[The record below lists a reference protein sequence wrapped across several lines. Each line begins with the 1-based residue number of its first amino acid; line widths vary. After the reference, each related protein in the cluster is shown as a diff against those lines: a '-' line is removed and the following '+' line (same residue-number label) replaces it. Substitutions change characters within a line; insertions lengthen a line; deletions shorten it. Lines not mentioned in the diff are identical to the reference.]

1 MSRNLTNDEA
11 ILLGQL
17 AAAKW
22 ELSQAEIQG
31 CLGAINIWARL
42 VQKKKE
48 SLILSMGLEEFKE
61 LAEKRKLA
69 V

>member
-1 MSRNLTNDEA
+1 MNRKLTDDQV

-22 ELSQAEIQG
+22 ELNQAEMRNSYS
-31 CLGAINIWARL
+31 AINVWARL

-48 SLILSMGLEEFKE
+48 MLVKEIGLEDFQQ
-61 LAEKRKLA
+61 LAKDRKLA

>member
-1 MSRNLTNDEA
+1 MNRKLTDDQV

-22 ELSQAEIQG
+22 ELNQAEMRNSYN
-31 CLGAINIWARL
+31 AINVWARL

-48 SLILSMGLEEFKE
+48 MLIKEIGLEDFQQ
-61 LAEKRKLA
+61 LAKDRKLA

>member
-1 MSRNLTNDEA
+1 MSKKLTEDQV

-22 ELSQAEIQG
+22 ELSQAE
-31 CLGAINIWARL
+31 LRNSFNAVNVWARL

-48 SLILSMGLEEFKE
+48 MLVKEIGLEEFQQ
-61 LAEKRKLA
+61 LAKDRKLA